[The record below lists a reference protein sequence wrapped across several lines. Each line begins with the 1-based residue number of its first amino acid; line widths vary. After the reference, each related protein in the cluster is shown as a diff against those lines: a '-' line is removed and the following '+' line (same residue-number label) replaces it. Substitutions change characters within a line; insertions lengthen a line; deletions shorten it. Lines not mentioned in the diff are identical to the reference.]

1 MELLAQSLVLIA
13 ALSLAL
19 TVLTAA
25 AALVFLA
32 RPARR
37 PRSGDLPPLTILK
50 PLKGIDEGLYENLA
64 SLARQDYPGFELI
77 LGTEDPDDPALA
89 VAQRLRRDFP
99 RVPVRIV
106 AGAPG
111 LGWNPKVT
119 NLSSLARYARHEH
132 WLISDS
138 NVRARPGYLRDLMGE
153 MFAGLAGSSGKRV
166 GLVASVLAGVG
177 DQSLGARFE
186 NLHLNTF
193 VAASICGAH
202 LAGHPCVVGKSM
214 LFRRADLEMLGG
226 WDSVRD
232 ILAEDYVLG
241 RRFAAAGFRVSLS
254 RHALPVVHERRPV
267 SAFVER
273 HLRWSQMRR
282 RLSPAYF
289 GEPLLN
295 PVPALLGVLALAAA
309 GIAPF
314 GLDTADLGT
323 AALAG
328 CALKVMADA
337 ALIRRL
343 SGAAAPLRDL
353 LWVPCK
359 DVLIAGVWV
368 AGLFRS
374 TICWRGHRL
383 RVGPGSRLTP
393 AGTPA
398 EAEGA
403 PAAEVA

>member
-1 MELLAQSLVLIA
+1 MELFSQLIVLIA

-19 TVLTAA
+19 TVLTALG
-25 AALVFLA
+25 ALAFLA
-32 RPARR
+32 RPARGR
-37 PRSGDLPPLTILK
+37 RGGDVPPLTILK
-50 PLKGIDEGLYENLA
+50 PLKGIDEGLSENLA
-64 SLARQDYPGFELI
+64 SLARQDYPDFELI

-89 VAQRLRRDFP
+89 VAERLRQDFP
-99 RVPVRIV
+99 QIRIRIV
-106 AGAPG
+106 AGAPA

-119 NLSSLARYARHEH
+119 NLASLARYARHEH

-138 NVRARPGYLRDLMGE
+138 NVRARPGYLRE
-153 MFAGLAGSSGKRV
+153 LASELADERV

-214 LFRRADLEMLGG
+214 LFRRTDLEALGG
-226 WDSVRD
+226 WEAVRD

-241 RRFAAAGFRVSLS
+241 QRFAAAGFRVALS
-254 RHALPVVHERRPV
+254 RHVLPVVHERRPV
-267 SAFVER
+267 TAFIER

-295 PVPALLGVLALAAA
+295 PVPSLLAVLALAAA
-309 GIAPF
+309 GSVPF
-314 GLDTADLGT
+314 GLDAADLGT

-328 CALKVMADA
+328 IALKVAADA

-353 LWVPCK
+353 LWVPGK
-359 DVLIAGVWV
+359 DLLIAGVWIV
-368 AGLFRS
+368 GLFRS

-383 RVGPGSRLTP
+383 RVGAGSRLTP
-393 AGTPA
+393 A
-398 EAEGA
+398 EADA
-403 PAAEVA
+403 SPAAEVA